1 MEFFLL
7 GSNPNEKNL
16 VFLTLGEDNE
26 PNFDF
31 SFTNPSYYSQP
42 TIYTFKCDPKMSK
55 LIL

>member
-31 SFTNPSYYSQP
+31 SFTNPSYYS
-42 TIYTFKCDPKMSK
+42 
-55 LIL
+55 